1 MLTIIS
7 QIILYMLAASIL
19 GFVIGWIFSAFVK
32 NENHQLEILAFKE
45 KLDTQQEQINEHQSK
60 NEAKDRELMILK
72 EEYSSVQKEMLAQSL
87 DYETDE
93 ATKENLSYLKSENEI
108 LIEQIKEQK
117 ICEDENDLLKLEL
130 RDLEDE
136 KQKLIIKIE
145 ELSEF
150 ETSYKDNILKIAELE
165 SRQKKIKI
173 MPKTT
178 KNNLSQ
184 ICEEKLI
191 IDNKDLDKIGLKA
204 QEISEVIKDIFL
216 ESKKRVD
223 I

>member
-19 GFVIGWIFSAFVK
+19 GFIVGWIFSAFVK
-32 NENHQLEILAFKE
+32 NEKHQLEILAFTE
-45 KLDTQQEQINEHQSK
+45 KLDAKQEQINQHLSE

-72 EEYSSVQKEMLAQSL
+72 EEYSTVQKEMLTQSL
-87 DYETDE
+87 DYETDA
-93 ATKENLSYLKSENEI
+93 ATKEKISYLSSENKI
-108 LIEQIKEQK
+108 LLEQIKEQK
-117 ICEDENDLLKLEL
+117 ICEDENELLKLEL
-130 RDLEDE
+130 QELEDE

-165 SRQKKIKI
+165 SRQEKIKTI
-173 MPKTT
+173 PKTDR
-178 KNNLSQ
+178 NNLSQ
-184 ICEEKLI
+184 ICEDKLI

-204 QEISEVIKDIFL
+204 EEISKVIKDIFL
-216 ESKKRVD
+216 ESKKIVD

>member
-19 GFVIGWIFSAFVK
+19 GFIIGWIFSAFVK

-45 KLDTQQEQINEHQSK
+45 KLDTKQEQINEHQSE

-72 EEYSSVQKEMLAQSL
+72 EEYSSVQKELLTQSL

-93 ATKENLSYLKSENEI
+93 TSREKISYLSSENQI
-108 LIEQIKEQK
+108 LLEQIKEQK
-117 ICEDENDLLKLEL
+117 ICEDENELLKLEL
-130 RDLEDE
+130 QELEDE

-150 ETSYKDNILKIAELE
+150 KTSYKNNILKIAELE
-165 SRQKKIKI
+165 SRQRKIKT

-178 KNNLSQ
+178 KNSLSQ
-184 ICEEKLI
+184 ICEKRLI
-191 IDNKDLDKIGLKA
+191 IDNKDLNKIGLKA